1 MSQWQRASRQYR
13 AEQLPRRVM
22 PASHWLLR
30 IQRHAARYLRHFCR
44 TCHHEAR
51 GAGVIQETETVQKAG
66 LLRFARNH
74 KLMDF
79 FSAALCEHARK
90 GLVLLIGSGLVMTCM
105 TGCNTASGHKV
116 LTFFFTGVPP
126 LGEKEKPEEETK
138 AVAAASRQRAVVV
151 KATLYSHGPYA
162 ANECYRCHE
171 VSASGGFRGFGKKE
185 EAAGALAK
193 PGIVPG
199 KMVAPLVELCT
210 GCHDTKSPLRATNK
224 GLWVHGPVGAGYCIA
239 CHAPH
244 AGPEPYMLLK
254 KPDALCVECHAEG
267 TVFNRAVHKDKR
279 DCTSCH
285 NPHLGKDS
293 RLLKA
298 DFREAW

>member
-1 MSQWQRASRQYR
+1 MATARSDRNAGRNQHATLSAVCTFIRARWR
-13 AEQLPRRVM
+13 ACKARV
-22 PASHWLLR
+22 LL
-30 IQRHAARYLRHFCR
+30 LGC
-44 TCHHEAR
+44 
-51 GAGVIQETETVQKAG
+51 GVG
-66 LLRFARNH
+66 LL
-74 KLMDF
+74 
-79 FSAALCEHARK
+79 
-90 GLVLLIGSGLVMTCM
+90 LL
-105 TGCNTASGHKV
+105 TGCNTVTGHKV

-126 LGEKEKPEEETK
+126 LGEKEKQEEPEKPSVAATK
-138 AVAAASRQRAVVV
+138 ARAVVV
-151 KATLYSHGPYA
+151 KAQLYSHGPYA

-199 KMVAPLVELCT
+199 KMVAPLLELCS
-210 GCHDTKSPLRATNK
+210 GCHDTKSPLRAASR
-224 GLWVHGPVGAGYCIA
+224 GLWVHGPVSAGYCVV

-244 AGPEPYMLLK
+244 AGPEPYLLLK
-254 KPDALCVECHAEG
+254 KADDLCVECHAAG
-267 TVFNRAVHKDKR
+267 LITNQAVHKDKHE
-279 DCTSCH
+279 CTACH

>member
-1 MSQWQRASRQYR
+1 MLDLTESTRSFFVHA
-13 AEQLPRRVM
+13 V
-22 PASHWLLR
+22 
-30 IQRHAARYLRHFCR
+30 RHAQKILILA
-44 TCHHEAR
+44 
-51 GAGVIQETETVQKAG
+51 AGCGIAISFV
-66 LLRFARNH
+66 
-74 KLMDF
+74 
-79 FSAALCEHARK
+79 
-90 GLVLLIGSGLVMTCM
+90 
-105 TGCNTASGHKV
+105 TGCNTVSGHKV

-126 LGEKEKPEEETK
+126 LGEKENPEEEEK
-138 AVAAASRQRAVVV
+138 PVAAITKQRTVIV
-151 KATLYSHGPYA
+151 KATQYSHGPYA

-199 KMVAPLVELCT
+199 KMVAPLVELCS
-210 GCHDTKSPLRATNK
+210 GCHDTKSPLRAANK
-224 GLWVHGPVGAGYCIA
+224 GLWVHGPVSAGYCIV

-254 KPDALCVECHAEG
+254 KPDDLCVECHAAG
-267 TVFNRAVHKDKR
+267 TMFNHAVHKDKR
-279 DCTSCH
+279 DCIACH

-298 DFREAW
+298 DYREAW